1 MNDATPN
8 WSRYQERV
16 RAVIEYI
23 HQNPAE
29 SLTNETLAERAHLS
43 QYHWHRIYK
52 SITGVRTEMP
62 LAHVGESVGYPE
74 IHSFTRTFKQFYG
87 VSPGKFR
94 EIQMSPESTEEPSA
108 EASMITQTVVI
119 HDKPAVTLI
128 GAWHYGDYM
137 KIGVTFERVMAECA
151 IAGILP
157 SRPKSIGLYLADPEC
172 TDEPALKSFAG
183 VVMPSRTPANSGRSA
198 QNAKLPTED
207 LDTYHY
213 PGGRFAVLTHQGSY
227 ALLSQAYDWLYYKW
241 LPSSDVSVRDEPCS
255 EVYLNSPVYTAQTD
269 LLTEVC
275 MPIV

>member
-1 MNDATPN
+1 
-8 WSRYQERV
+8 
-16 RAVIEYI
+16 
-23 HQNPAE
+23 
-29 SLTNETLAERAHLS
+29 
-43 QYHWHRIYK
+43 
-52 SITGVRTEMP
+52 MP

-74 IHSFTRTFKQFYG
+74 IHSFTRTFTQFYG

-94 EIQMSPESTEEPSA
+94 EIRMSPEPAQASSG
-108 EASMITQTVVI
+108 EAPMTAQIVEVR
-119 HDKPAVTLI
+119 DKPEVTLI

-137 KIGVTFERVMAECA
+137 KIGATFERVMAECA

-157 SRPKSIGLYLADPEC
+157 PNPKTTGLYLADPDC
-172 TDEPALKSFAG
+172 TDEPALRSFAG
-183 VVMPSRTPANSGRSA
+183 VVLPSRTPGSGGKST
-198 QNAKLPTED
+198 QSAKLPIED
-207 LDTYHY
+207 LETYHY

-255 EVYLNSPVYTAQTD
+255 EVYLNSPVNTAQTD